1 MNTSKYVILLS
12 DGLSSNQS
20 NAISQATALKY
31 QGVSILTVGV
41 GDQVA
46 QEELIYI
53 SGLLDHVFSPTNND
67 LTMTV
72 LQETIESNCSG
83 EWENYLHEQF

>member
-12 DGLSSNQS
+12 DGLSSNHS
-20 NAISQATALKY
+20 NAISQANALRY
-31 QGVSILTVGV
+31 QGVSILTVGI

-53 SGLLDHVFSPTNND
+53 SGTLDHVFSPSNND
-67 LTMTV
+67 LTKTV
-72 LQETIESNCSG
+72 IQETVHHTCSG
-83 EWENYLHEQF
+83 